1 MENKIVWKATLWLSS
16 IRPVRIIAKD
26 EDTVTLA
33 DWPQEVVKKVG
44 AGPHP
49 SIYPTWEDAHAAL
62 VEYQQGKID
71 TLQAQL
77 EQQLVKL
84 DSINHLK
91 KPNV

>member
-1 MENKIVWKATLWLSS
+1 MENKIVWRATLWLSS
-16 IRPVRIIAKD
+16 IRPVRIIAED

-33 DWPQEVVKKVG
+33 DWPREVVNKVG
-44 AGPHP
+44 TVVHA
-49 SIYPTWEDAHAAL
+49 SFYPTWEDAHAAL
-62 VEYQQGKID
+62 VKYQQDKID